1 MKRIKNKVILKT
13 PLLHLLKPF
22 DLGGLNKQ
30 FQSNIINDFLE
41 EWSMSKNKEELLF
54 KKICTDLEQQLFRT
68 KNDEDAQFNIKEKIK
83 YLFLYDAQFLHI
95 DDKLSILKSKPTL
108 EELFGPLD
116 FEKINA
122 NNTIINHIFKLNGF
136 NSIFHYMK
144 RKVLEEYKSD
154 KSDKSVDKE
163 KRKERLIIENF
174 VYLLSFVIL
183 YDKIRYDDDNK
194 FPIKTKS
201 SLEAKEH
208 LNKKEKS
215 ALVREIERE
224 ISILQLSIDLEN
236 SRLEKLNQASEQK
249 EELSSEQKEELAK
262 ITSKKEK
269 LKEQKTKEENKLN
282 SLSVSL
288 SEKEVVLNNELNEK
302 IMMDTDKVHKNDNL
316 NKLFYSYQ
324 VLKTN
329 FKLASDKALP
339 YLKEYEFF
347 KSTPFHALSREQ
359 KAMYKKE
366 IDEYNLFDDLKSN
379 SDGDQWDEY
388 RKRMCDTKLTEYE
401 TVKLDVIHEYKNE
414 FKNEYGLLEEIDMI
428 EINGILRLFCNKDKL
443 GVDPIQYRWIN
454 RLFLEEP
461 TMIPKLKKL
470 IAKKN

>member
-1 MKRIKNKVILKT
+1 MFSQGFSRANDWKRYKKELIIQIGASQFLG
-13 PLLHLLKPF
+13 

-154 KSDKSVDKE
+154 KSVDKE

-215 ALVREIERE
+215 ALVREIER
-224 ISILQLSIDLEN
+224 
-236 SRLEKLNQASEQK
+236 
-249 EELSSEQKEELAK
+249 
-262 ITSKKEK
+262 
-269 LKEQKTKEENKLN
+269 
-282 SLSVSL
+282 
-288 SEKEVVLNNELNEK
+288 
-302 IMMDTDKVHKNDNL
+302 
-316 NKLFYSYQ
+316 
-324 VLKTN
+324 
-329 FKLASDKALP
+329 
-339 YLKEYEFF
+339 
-347 KSTPFHALSREQ
+347 
-359 KAMYKKE
+359 
-366 IDEYNLFDDLKSN
+366 
-379 SDGDQWDEY
+379 
-388 RKRMCDTKLTEYE
+388 
-401 TVKLDVIHEYKNE
+401 
-414 FKNEYGLLEEIDMI
+414 
-428 EINGILRLFCNKDKL
+428 
-443 GVDPIQYRWIN
+443 
-454 RLFLEEP
+454 
-461 TMIPKLKKL
+461 
-470 IAKKN
+470 